1 MAVFALVLF
10 VIYAA
15 VAFGWRSVLQR
26 RVTGDFGFRG
36 VTGRPGSV
44 ESCGGALFVI
54 AILAAIAAPV
64 ADLAGLAPVD
74 ALVVGPVQSVGVTL
88 TILGIG
94 ATFDAQITM
103 GANWRVGVD
112 ETEHTEL
119 VTTGAFGLIR
129 NPIFTA
135 MAVTGLGLVLVVPN
149 IVGMTGLI
157 ALFLAL
163 QLQVRGVEEPY
174 LARHHAD
181 DWVEYSHR
189 VGRFLPGMGTIR
201 HRESFGSREGAL

>member
-1 MAVFALVLF
+1 MAVLALVLF

-44 ESCGGALFVI
+44 EWCGGALFVI
-54 AILAAIAAPV
+54 AILTAVAAPI
-64 ADLAGLAPVD
+64 ADLAGLAPID

-103 GANWRVGVD
+103 GASWRVGVD
-112 ETEHTEL
+112 EAEHTEL

-135 MAVTGLGLVLVVPN
+135 MAVTGLGLVLVIPN
-149 IVGMTGLI
+149 IVGMAGLI
-157 ALFLAL
+157 ALVLAL

-189 VGRFLPGMGTIR
+189 VGRFLPGIGTIR
-201 HRESFGSREGAL
+201 HHESFGSREGAL